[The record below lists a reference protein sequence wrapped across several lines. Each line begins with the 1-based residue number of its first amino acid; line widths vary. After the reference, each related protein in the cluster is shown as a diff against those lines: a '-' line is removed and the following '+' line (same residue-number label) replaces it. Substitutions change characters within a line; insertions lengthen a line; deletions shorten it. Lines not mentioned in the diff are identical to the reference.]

1 MPARPPLRPAFTA
14 LAGLLALA
22 ACADDAPPPPT
33 VSGGRTTA
41 ATASAPA
48 ARGAS
53 GPVTTF
59 DGRYS
64 GTVTLNPDRTR
75 RCPDGPPSVEMTVRA
90 GRAALVINPT
100 TRQTLSGTV
109 GPDGTVRM
117 VDIVDRA
124 IMTTGIV
131 NAQGFVGE
139 HRNGLCSYAVNL
151 PKVI

>member
-1 MPARPPLRPAFTA
+1 MPARTTLRPAFTA

-22 ACADDAPPPPT
+22 ACADDAPPPPA
-33 VSGGRTTA
+33 VSGGRTA
-41 ATASAPA
+41 GAAPATAS
-48 ARGAS
+48 RGPS

-117 VDIVDRA
+117 VDIVDRS